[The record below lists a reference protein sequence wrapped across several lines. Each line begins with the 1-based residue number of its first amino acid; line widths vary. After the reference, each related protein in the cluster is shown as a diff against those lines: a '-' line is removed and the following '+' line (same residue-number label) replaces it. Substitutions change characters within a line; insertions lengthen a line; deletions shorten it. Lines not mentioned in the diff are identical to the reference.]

1 MGTSLDLALN
11 LRSAREWHKS
21 FEGADGATHWKNTA
35 GVEEC
40 TRRLERILSAARLD
54 GLKAQTKSR
63 RTNVSHLRED
73 LTLQEAVIARAVQF
87 LQRRQASGA
96 FLEDEWRA
104 LTSNTKI
111 LEQSIEE
118 SRAALRA
125 GEELPVLAGG
135 SSETGE
141 VRGEVRLRI
150 RAVADRYLQ
159 AAGFLFDRAELVTFL
174 AALQEEIELT
184 NAEISALKGFL
195 SLVLLEQ
202 VATHARKL
210 AMPGRTSGIATGDS
224 VPAPKLLAMIAS
236 LRTLGLTDWD
246 EVFIETSLCEQAL
259 TQDPA
264 GAYDKME
271 KAAKSDYRNTVAE
284 LARKSGESEAEV
296 ARRAVKL
303 AKQPHRGTNVRA
315 NERRSHVGYYFVA
328 EGRKQLEQALGIK
341 DSIFTKFG
349 KFLKRWPDGIYVI
362 GIELL
367 MVALLTAVVIGAE
380 VSVPIFLVVAL
391 FILPAADSAV
401 AIANQL
407 AVMLVRP
414 RTLPKMDYSKGIPE
428 TSKTLVVVPTLL
440 TSYEQMERAV
450 RDLEIRFL
458 GNRDTNLHFGLLT
471 DPPDSATQFDKR
483 DELAGEC
490 AGLIEKLNQRYAH
503 ENRGTFFLFHRDRK
517 FNSSEKVW
525 MGWERKRGKLLDLN
539 HLLLGNGNNFST
551 IAGDRSALAGVKYVI
566 TLDADTQLPRDSG
579 RKMVGAIAHPLQRA
593 VVHPV
598 SNVVVEGYGI
608 LQPRVGV
615 SIHSANR
622 SRLAALFSGDSSF
635 DVYTRAV
642 SDVYQDL
649 FAEGSFTGKGIYEVE
664 IFQQVVER
672 RFPSDAILSHDMI
685 EGAYA
690 RAGLVSDVEVI
701 DDYPSRIAA
710 YSKRKHRWVRGDWQ
724 ILFWLFPRVP
734 DYYGNVVRN
743 PINLISRWKILDNL
757 RRSLTEIAMLA
768 ILVSGWIFLPGKP
781 LYWTLATLGLFVL
794 PTYLQ
799 FAVTSLRSGNG
810 KFTGRFW
817 KEWFS
822 DFAAANAHLLMRLVC
837 LPQQSIVTLDAIV
850 RAGVRLAVTRHKLL
864 EWETAA
870 EAESSGKKT
879 SPVDLYLKVTP
890 WLTVFGGIF
899 LAVYRPQSFVV
910 AWPLLLLWCGSE
922 AFSNWLDQPLP
933 EDGLA
938 IRPAD
943 EALLRGSA
951 LRTWRFFREFSSE
964 NENYLI
970 PDILKEEG
978 SLIAHRVSTTNLGL
992 LLNARVA
999 ALDLGHL
1006 TVQEFI
1012 TDTENTLN
1020 TVRRLA
1026 KSHGHL
1032 FNWYDTRTLEPVGDP
1047 FLSTVDNGN
1056 LVCCLWTLKQACI
1069 EECKRPIFRKE
1080 LWTGIRDHARLIH
1093 QLIGSKE
1100 DRKSFRAV
1108 EDAVAEMGNS
1118 ALEWLD
1124 ALPVF
1129 EQLIKALIDSARSAA
1144 EPSED
1149 LQWWISE
1156 LKLRVQELEKLT
1168 VQFAPWASTKF
1179 RSLRV
1184 SPEQQAKW
1192 IADLTLGT
1200 AEQIYSEVAKSLDV
1214 EVETSAGTSAGTS
1227 VETSPH
1233 GATAE
1238 NTSRQLL
1245 RDALN
1250 ASREAAI
1257 QASSALNGI
1266 AAYCD
1271 ELASGMDF
1279 SLVYDEPRQLI
1290 TIGFDAA
1297 KGAASEHHYDLLA
1310 SEARAAV
1317 FAGVAKGEI
1326 PQECW
1331 FHLGRSHVHYKGE
1344 TVLQSWTGTMFEYL
1358 MPSLW
1363 MKSSPGTLLERNM
1376 RSAVRAQQKYAGRFR
1391 IPWGISE
1398 SGCSLLSGDGHYHY
1412 FAFGVPALALHRPD
1426 EDRVVISPY
1435 STFMSLMT
1443 GSYDALKN
1451 LQRLR
1456 KLGGVGTYGFYEA
1469 LDYGPRVTLHR
1480 KRFTL
1485 VRSWMAHHQGM
1496 CLLSAANVLC
1506 DSSIQRR
1513 FHAEPQVAATERILH
1528 ERAIVP
1534 GSQTST
1540 KTKRQLKMEALLA
1553 EGQSV
1558 LSPSYWGGKDRAET
1572 TA

>member
-1 MGTSLDLALN
+1 MATNVDLILN
-11 LRSAREWHKS
+11 LRSTREWNS
-21 FEGADGATHWKNTA
+21 RLEEADGAMDWKSSA
-35 GVEEC
+35 GAEE
-40 TRRLERILSAARLD
+40 RSLRMERILIAARTV
-54 GLKAQTKSR
+54 GINAPASSSR
-63 RTNVSHLRED
+63 TTTSPLRED
-73 LTLQEAVIARAVQF
+73 LTLQEALIARAVQF

-96 FLEDEWRA
+96 VLEHDWRI
-104 LTSNTKI
+104 LTANTKI
-111 LEQSIEE
+111 LEESIAE
-118 SRAALRA
+118 SRAALKLA
-125 GEELPVLAGG
+125 DELPVVASAG
-135 SSETGE
+135 SEG
-141 VRGEVRLRI
+141 RLRV
-150 RAVADRYLQ
+150 RAAADRYLQ
-159 AAGFLFDRAELVTFL
+159 AAGFLFDRAELAAYL
-174 AALQEEIELT
+174 AALQEDVELT
-184 NAEISALKGFL
+184 NAEITALKGFL
-195 SLVLLEQ
+195 SQVLLEQ
-202 VATHARKL
+202 VAGHARKL
-210 AMPGRTSGIATGDS
+210 AMPGRTSIAAKTEC
-224 VPAPKLLAMIAS
+224 VPAPTLPALIAS
-236 LRTLGLTDWD
+236 LRVLGLTDWD
-246 EVFIETSLCEQAL
+246 ELFVEASLCEQAL
-259 TQDPA
+259 TRDPA
-264 GAYDKME
+264 DAFHKME
-271 KAAKSDYRNTVAE
+271 KAAKSDYRVAVAE
-284 LARKSGESEAEV
+284 LAKKSGVSEAEV
-296 ARRAVKL
+296 ARRAVQL
-303 AKQPHRGTNVRA
+303 AKQPQRGNNVRA
-315 NERRSHVGYYFVA
+315 NERRAHVGFYLCA
-328 EGRKQLEQALGIK
+328 EGRQELELALGIK
-341 DSIFTKFG
+341 DSWLVRFA
-349 KFLKRWPDGIYVI
+349 KFLKRWPDGLYVI

-367 MVALLTAVVIGAE
+367 MVALLTAVVVGAE
-380 VSVPIFLVVAL
+380 VSVPIFLVIAL
-391 FILPAADSAV
+391 FLLPAAESAV

-407 AVMLVRP
+407 AVMFVKP
-414 RTLPKMDYSKGIPE
+414 SALPKMDYSEGIPVE
-428 TSKTLVVVPTLL
+428 SKTLVVVPTLL
-440 TSYEQMERAV
+440 TSREQMERAV

-458 GNRDTNLHFGLLT
+458 GNRDNHLHFALLT
-471 DPPDSATQFDKR
+471 DPPDAATQFDKR
-483 DELAGEC
+483 DELAAEC
-490 AGLIEKLNQRYAH
+490 ARWIEELNSRYAS
-503 ENRGTFFLFHRDRK
+503 EGKGAFFLFHRDRS

-539 HLLLGNGNNFST
+539 NLLLGRNNRFST
-551 IAGDRSALAGVKYVI
+551 VVGDQSQLHGIKYVI
-566 TLDADTQLPRDSG
+566 TLDADTQLPRDCG
-579 RKMVGAIAHPLQRA
+579 RKLVGAIAHPLQRA

-649 FAEGSFTGKGIYEVE
+649 FQEGSFTGKGIYEVE

-672 RFPSDAILSHDMI
+672 RFPSNAILSHDMI

-690 RAGLVSDVEVI
+690 RAGLLSDVEVI

-734 DYYGNVVRN
+734 DYFGNVVRN

-757 RRSLTEIAMLA
+757 RRSLTEISMLS
-768 ILVSGWIFLPGKP
+768 ILVSGWLFLPGKA

-799 FAVTSLRSGNG
+799 FTLSILRSGNA
-810 KFTGRFW
+810 KFTTRFW

-822 DFAAANAHLLMRLVC
+822 DLAAANAHLLMRLVC
-837 LPQQSIVTLDAIV
+837 LPQQSMVTLDAIV
-850 RAGVRLAVTRHKLL
+850 RVGVRMAVTRHKLL

-870 EAESSGKKT
+870 EAENSSGKRN
-879 SPVDLYLKVTP
+879 SPVDLYLKATP
-890 WLTVFGGIF
+890 WLTIVFGVF
-899 LAVYRPQSFVV
+899 LAVDRWESFAV
-910 AWPLLLLWCGSE
+910 AAPLLLLWVGSD
-922 AFSNWLDQPLP
+922 AFFKWRHQPLP
-933 EDGLA
+933 EDGLR
-938 IRPAD
+938 IGPRD
-943 EALLRGSA
+943 EALLRTSA
-951 LRTWRFFREFSSE
+951 LRTWRFFREFSNE

-992 LLNARVA
+992 LLNARIA

-1012 TDTENTLN
+1012 AETEKTFA
-1020 TVRRLA
+1020 TVRRLP

-1032 FNWYDTRTLEPVGDP
+1032 YNWYDTRTLEPVGDP

-1056 LVCCLWTLKQACI
+1056 LVCCLWTLKQASL
-1069 EECKRPIFRKE
+1069 EEWKRPIFRKE
-1080 LWTGIRDHARLIH
+1080 LWSGIRDHARLIQ
-1093 QLIGSKE
+1093 QLVNTKE
-1100 DRKSFRAV
+1100 ARKAFRSI
-1108 EDAVAEMGNS
+1108 DDCVAKMGKS
-1118 ALEWLD
+1118 PLEWLS
-1124 ALPVF
+1124 ALPTL
-1129 EQLIKALIDSARSAA
+1129 EQSVATMTESARTIAQTSD
-1144 EPSED
+1144 D
-1149 LQWWISE
+1149 LKWWLSE
-1156 LKLRVQELEKLT
+1156 LNTRLSELEKLT

-1179 RSLRV
+1179 RSLRATE
-1184 SPEQQAKW
+1184 EQQAEW
-1192 IADLTLGT
+1192 IAELSLATGDR
-1200 AEQIYSEVAKSLDV
+1200 IYSEVLESLNS
-1214 EVETSAGTSAGTS
+1214 ESENSIHEG
-1227 VETSPH
+1227 
-1233 GATAE
+1233 TAE
-1238 NTSRQLL
+1238 NGSRELL
-1245 RDALN
+1245 REALA
-1250 ASREAAI
+1250 ASREIATQAA
-1257 QASSALNGI
+1257 AALKGI
-1266 AAYCD
+1266 ASYSD
-1271 ELASGMDF
+1271 ELAAAMDF
-1279 SLVYDEPRQLI
+1279 SLVYDEPRKLI

-1331 FHLGRSHVHYKGE
+1331 FHLDHSHVQYKGE
-1344 TVLQSWTGTMFEYL
+1344 AVLQSWTGTMFEYL

-1376 RSAVRAQQKYAGRFR
+1376 RSAVSAQQKYARRFS

-1398 SGCSLLSGDGHYHY
+1398 SACSLLSGDGHYHY

-1426 EDRVVISPY
+1426 EDRMVISPY

-1451 LQRLR
+1451 LQRLK
-1456 KLGGVGTYGFYEA
+1456 KLGGIGAYGFYEA
-1469 LDYGPRVTLHR
+1469 LDYGPKMTLNR

-1496 CLLSAANVLC
+1496 CLLSVANVLC

-1534 GSQTST
+1534 ESQDTS
-1540 KTKRQLKMEALLA
+1540 KAKRHKRMEALLT

-1558 LSPSYWGGKDRAET
+1558 LSPSYWGAKDRAET

>member
-1 MGTSLDLALN
+1 MATSIELVLN
-11 LRSAREWHKS
+11 LRSAREWNS
-21 FEGADGATHWKNTA
+21 AFEDAEGTAHWKNSA
-35 GVEEC
+35 GAEEC
-40 TRRLERILSAARLD
+40 SRRLERILTAARLG
-54 GLKAQTKSR
+54 GLTPQTKSR
-63 RTNVSHLRED
+63 RAISSPLRED
-73 LTLQEAVIARAVQF
+73 LALQEAVIARAVQF

-96 FLEDEWRA
+96 FLELEWRS

-111 LEQSIEE
+111 VEESMQE
-118 SRAALRA
+118 SRAALKMVDELA
-125 GEELPVLAGG
+125 VVASGKGGGELR
-135 SSETGE
+135 
-141 VRGEVRLRI
+141 VRT
-150 RAVADRYLQ
+150 VAERYLQ
-159 AAGFLFDRAELVTFL
+159 AAGFLFDRSELVAFL
-174 AALQEEIELT
+174 AALQEDFELT

-195 SLVLLEQ
+195 SQILLEQ
-202 VATHARKL
+202 VAMHARKL
-210 AMPGRTSGIATGDS
+210 AMPGRTSTSAQTDAA
-224 VPAPKLLAMIAS
+224 PAPRLSAMIAS

-246 EVFIETSLCEQAL
+246 KLFVEVSLCEQAL
-259 TQDPA
+259 SQDPA
-264 GAYDKME
+264 GAFDKME
-271 KAAKSDYRNTVAE
+271 KAAKSDYRAAVAE

-303 AKQPHRGTNVRA
+303 ANLPHRGTNVRA
-315 NERRSHVGYYFVA
+315 NERRSHVGFYFIG
-328 EGRKQLEQALGIK
+328 EGRQALEQAIGIK
-341 DSIFTKFG
+341 DSWLVSFAKL
-349 KFLKRWPDGIYVI
+349 LKRWPDGLYVV

-380 VSVPIFLVVAL
+380 VNVPIFLVVAL
-391 FILPAADSAV
+391 FLLPAAESAV

-407 AVMLVRP
+407 VVMFVKP
-414 RTLPKMDYSKGIPE
+414 RTLPKMDYSAGIPAE
-428 TSKTLVVVPTLL
+428 SKTLVVVPTLL
-440 TSYEQMERAV
+440 VSREQMERSV

-458 GNRDTNLHFGLLT
+458 GNRDANLHFGLLT
-471 DPPDSATQFDKR
+471 DPPDAATQFDKR
-483 DELAGEC
+483 DELAPEC
-490 AGLIEKLNQRYAH
+490 ARLIEQLNQRYAR
-503 ENRGTFFLFHRDRK
+503 EGKGTFFLFHRDRT
-517 FNSSEKVW
+517 FNSIEKVW

-539 HLLLGNGNNFST
+539 NLLLGKTNNFST
-551 IAGDRSALAGVKYVI
+551 VAGEKSLLSGIKYVI
-566 TLDADTQLPRDSG
+566 TLDADTQLPRDAG
-579 RKMVGAIAHPLQRA
+579 RKLVGAIAHPLQRA
-593 VVHPV
+593 VVHPI

-649 FAEGSFTGKGIYEVE
+649 FQEGSFTGKGIYEVE

-672 RFPSDAILSHDMI
+672 RFPSNAILSHDMI

-690 RAGLVSDVEVI
+690 RAGLLSDVEVI

-734 DYYGNVVRN
+734 DYFGNVVRN

-757 RRSLTEIAMLA
+757 RRSLTEIAMLS
-768 ILVSGWIFLPGKP
+768 ILVSGWLFLPGKA

-799 FAVTSLRSGNG
+799 FTLSILRSGNA
-810 KFTGRFW
+810 KFTTRFW

-837 LPQQSIVTLDAIV
+837 LPQQSMVTLDAIV
-850 RAGVRLAVTRHKLL
+850 RAGVRMAVTRHKLL

-870 EAESSGKKT
+870 EAENSSGKRT
-879 SPVDLYLKVTP
+879 SPVDLYLKATP
-890 WLTVFGGIF
+890 WLTIVFGVF
-899 LAVYRPQSFVV
+899 LAVDRWESFSV
-910 AWPLLLLWCGSE
+910 AALLLLLWVGSD

-933 EDGLA
+933 EDGLR
-938 IRPAD
+938 IGPRD
-943 EALLRGSA
+943 EALLRTSA
-951 LRTWRFFREFSSE
+951 LRTWRFFREFSNE

-992 LLNARVA
+992 LLNARIA

-1012 TDTENTLN
+1012 AETEKTFA
-1020 TVRRLA
+1020 TVRRLP

-1032 FNWYDTRTLEPVGDP
+1032 YNWYDTRTLEPVGDP

-1056 LVCCLWTLKQACI
+1056 LVCCLWTLKQASL
-1069 EECKRPIFRKE
+1069 EEWKRPIFRKE
-1080 LWTGIRDHARLIH
+1080 LWSGIRDHARLIQ
-1093 QLIGSKE
+1093 QLVNTRE
-1100 DRKSFRAV
+1100 VRKAFRSIDDCIAKMGKSPLAWLSV
-1108 EDAVAEMGNS
+1108 LPTLEQSVATMTE
-1118 ALEWLD
+1118 
-1124 ALPVF
+1124 
-1129 EQLIKALIDSARSAA
+1129 SARTIAQTSD
-1144 EPSED
+1144 D
-1149 LQWWISE
+1149 LKWWLSE
-1156 LKLRVQELEKLT
+1156 LNTRLSELEKLT

-1179 RSLRV
+1179 RSLRATE
-1184 SPEQQAKW
+1184 EQQAKW
-1192 IADLTLGT
+1192 IAELSLATGDR
-1200 AEQIYSEVAKSLDV
+1200 IYSEVFESLNS
-1214 EVETSAGTSAGTS
+1214 ESENSINEG
-1227 VETSPH
+1227 
-1233 GATAE
+1233 TAE
-1238 NTSRQLL
+1238 NGSRELL
-1245 RDALN
+1245 REALA
-1250 ASREAAI
+1250 ASREIATQAA
-1257 QASSALNGI
+1257 AALKGI
-1266 AAYCD
+1266 ASYSD
-1271 ELASGMDF
+1271 ELAAGMDF
-1279 SLVYDEPRQLI
+1279 SLVYDEPRKLI

-1331 FHLGRSHVHYKGE
+1331 FHLDRSHVQYKGE
-1344 TVLQSWTGTMFEYL
+1344 AVLQSWTGTMFEYL

-1376 RSAVRAQQKYAGRFR
+1376 RSAVSAQQKYARRFS

-1398 SGCSLLSGDGHYHY
+1398 SACSLLSGDGHYHY

-1451 LQRLR
+1451 LQWLK
-1456 KLGGVGTYGFYEA
+1456 KLGGIGAYGFYEA
-1469 LDYGPRVTLHR
+1469 LDYGPKMTLSR

-1496 CLLSAANVLC
+1496 CLLSVANVLC

-1534 GSQTST
+1534 ESQDTS
-1540 KTKRQLKMEALLA
+1540 KAKRHKKMEALLT

-1558 LSPSYWGGKDRAET
+1558 LSPSYWGAKDRAET

>member
-1 MGTSLDLALN
+1 MATNVDLILN
-11 LRSAREWHKS
+11 LRSAREWNS
-21 FEGADGATHWKNTA
+21 RLEEADEMAQWKNSA
-35 GVEEC
+35 GAEEPC
-40 TRRLERILSAARLD
+40 LRKERILAAAHAD
-54 GLKAQTKSR
+54 GLRAQENSR
-63 RTNVSHLRED
+63 RTIISPLRED
-73 LTLQEAVIARAVQF
+73 LALQEALIARAVQF

-96 FLEDEWRA
+96 FLEHDWRA

-111 LEQSIEE
+111 LEESIAE
-118 SRAALRA
+118 SRAALKLT
-125 GEELPVLAGG
+125 GELPVVANG
-135 SSETGE
+135 SSE
-141 VRGEVRLRI
+141 VRVRV

-159 AAGFLFDRAELVTFL
+159 AARFLFDRGEFSAYL
-174 AALQEEIELT
+174 AALQEDIELT
-184 NAEISALKGFL
+184 NAEITALKGFL
-195 SLVLLEQ
+195 NQVLLEQ
-202 VATHARKL
+202 VAAHARKL
-210 AMPGRTSGIATGDS
+210 AMPGRTSTS
-224 VPAPKLLAMIAS
+224 VQNESIPAPTLPALIAS
-236 LRTLGLTDWD
+236 LRRLGLTDWD
-246 EVFIETSLCEQAL
+246 ELFVEASLCEQAL
-259 TQDPA
+259 AQDPA

-271 KAAKSDYRNTVAE
+271 KAAKSDYRAAVAE
-284 LARKSGESEAEV
+284 LAKKSGESEAEV

-303 AKQPHRGTNVRA
+303 ASQPNRGSNARA
-315 NERRSHVGYYFVA
+315 NERRAHVGFYLYA
-328 EGRKQLEQALGIK
+328 EGLQGLEHTLGIK
-341 DSIFTKFG
+341 DSWLTRFA
-349 KFLKRWPDGIYVI
+349 KFLKGWPDGLYVI

-367 MVALLTAVVIGAE
+367 MVALLTAVVVGAE

-391 FILPAADSAV
+391 FLLPAAESAV

-407 AVMLVRP
+407 AVMFVKP
-414 RTLPKMDYSKGIPE
+414 RALPKMDYSEGIPAE
-428 TSKTLVVVPTLL
+428 SKTLVVVPTLL
-440 TSYEQMERAV
+440 TTREQMERAV

-458 GNRDTNLHFGLLT
+458 GNRDGNLHFALLT
-471 DPPDSATQFDKR
+471 DPPDAATQFDKR
-483 DELAGEC
+483 DELAPEC
-490 AGLIEKLNQRYAH
+490 ARLIQELNSRYAI
-503 ENRGTFFLFHRDRK
+503 EGKGTFFLFHRDRS

-539 HLLLGNGNNFST
+539 NLLLGRNNRFST
-551 IAGDRSALAGVKYVI
+551 VAGDQSQLRGIKYVI
-566 TLDADTQLPRDSG
+566 TLDADTQLPRDCG
-579 RKMVGAIAHPLQRA
+579 RKLVGAIAHPLQRA

-649 FAEGSFTGKGIYEVE
+649 FGEGSFTGKGIYEVE

-672 RFPSDAILSHDMI
+672 RFPSNAILSHDMI

-690 RAGLVSDVEVI
+690 RAGLLSDVEVI

-710 YSKRKHRWVRGDWQ
+710 YSRRKHRWVRGDWQ

-734 DYYGNVVRN
+734 DYSGNVVRN
-743 PINLISRWKILDNL
+743 PINLISRWKIMDNL
-757 RRSLTEIAMLA
+757 RRSLTEISMLA
-768 ILVSGWIFLPGKP
+768 ILISGWLFLPGKA
-781 LYWTLATLGLFVL
+781 LYWTLATLGMFVL
-794 PTYLQ
+794 PSYLQ
-799 FAVTSLRSGNG
+799 SLMAFLRSGSG
-810 KFTGRFW
+810 KFTARFW

-837 LPQQSIVTLDAIV
+837 LPQQSMVTLDAII
-850 RAGVRLAVTRHKLL
+850 RAGVRMAVTRHKLL

-879 SPVDLYLKVTP
+879 SPVDLYLKLTP
-890 WLTVFGGIF
+890 WLAIVGGVL
-899 LAVYRPQSFVV
+899 LAWKRPESFVV
-910 AWPLLLLWCGSE
+910 AWPLLFLWGASE

-933 EDGLA
+933 EDGLR
-938 IRPAD
+938 IGPRD
-943 EALLRGSA
+943 EVLLRNSA
-951 LRTWRFFREFSSE
+951 LRTWRFFREFSNE

-978 SLIAHRVSTTNLGL
+978 GLIAHRVSTTNLGL
-992 LLNARVA
+992 LLNARIA

-1006 TVQEFI
+1006 TVEEFI
-1012 TDTENTLN
+1012 ASTENTFA

-1032 FNWYDTRTLEPVGDP
+1032 YNWYDTRTLEPVGDP

-1056 LVCCLWTLKQACI
+1056 LVCCLWTLKQASL
-1069 EECKRPIFRKE
+1069 EEWKRPIFRKE
-1080 LWTGIRDHARLIH
+1080 LWTGIRDHARLLH
-1093 QLIGSKE
+1093 QLVRNREARKAFRSIE
-1100 DRKSFRAV
+1100 DSIAN
-1108 EDAVAEMGNS
+1108 MGNS
-1118 ALEWLD
+1118 PLEWLG
-1124 ALPVF
+1124 ALPAL
-1129 EQLIKALIDSARSAA
+1129 EQFVVSLIEAARASSESSDDLRWWMA
-1144 EPSED
+1144 E
-1149 LQWWISE
+1149 LN
-1156 LKLRVQELEKLT
+1156 LRFSELEKLT
-1168 VQFAPWASTKF
+1168 VRFAPWASTKF
-1179 RSLRV
+1179 RTLRATK
-1184 SPEQQAKW
+1184 EQQAKW
-1192 IADLTLGT
+1192 IADLSL
-1200 AEQIYSEVAKSLDV
+1200 ASADRIYSEIADSLND
-1214 EVETSAGTSAGTS
+1214 ESESSS
-1227 VETSPH
+1227 HE
-1233 GATAE
+1233 GAAE
-1238 NTSRQLL
+1238 NTSRELL
-1245 RDALN
+1245 REALA
-1250 ASREAAI
+1250 ASRENAAK
-1257 QASSALNGI
+1257 ATAALNGI
-1266 AAYCD
+1266 AAYSN

-1279 SLVYDEPRQLI
+1279 SLVYDEPRKLI

-1331 FHLGRSHVHYKGE
+1331 FHLDRSHVQYKG
-1344 TVLQSWTGTMFEYL
+1344 TRVLQSWTGTMFEYL

-1376 RSAVRAQQKYAGRFR
+1376 RSAVAAQQKYARRFS
-1391 IPWGISE
+1391 IPWGVSE
-1398 SGCSLLSGDGHYHY
+1398 SGCSLISGDGHYHY

-1451 LQRLR
+1451 LQRLK
-1456 KLGGVGTYGFYEA
+1456 KLGGVGPYGFYEA
-1469 LDYGPRVTLHR
+1469 LDYGPKMTLNR
-1480 KRFTL
+1480 KKFTL

-1496 CLLSAANVLC
+1496 CLLSVANVLC

-1513 FHAEPQVAATERILH
+1513 FHAEPLVAATERILH

-1534 GSQTST
+1534 ESADSS
-1540 KTKRQLKMEALLA
+1540 KAKRQLKIEALLT

-1572 TA
+1572 AA

>member
-1 MGTSLDLALN
+1 MATNVDLILN
-11 LRSAREWHKS
+11 LRSAREWNS
-21 FEGADGATHWKNTA
+21 RLEEADGTAHWKNSA
-35 GVEEC
+35 GAEEC
-40 TRRLERILSAARLD
+40 SLRMERILAAARAG
-54 GLKAQTKSR
+54 GLNTQSSVR
-63 RTNVSHLRED
+63 RTITSPLRED
-73 LTLQEAVIARAVQF
+73 LALQEALIARAVQF

-96 FLEDEWRA
+96 VLQDDWRV
-104 LTSNTKI
+104 LTANTKI
-111 LEQSIEE
+111 LEESIEE
-118 SRAALRA
+118 SRSALKLA
-125 GEELPVLAGG
+125 DELPVVASA
-135 SSETGE
+135 SSEG
-141 VRGEVRLRI
+141 RLRA

-159 AAGFLFDRAELVTFL
+159 AAGFLFDRAELTAFL
-174 AALQEEIELT
+174 AALQKDVELT

-195 SLVLLEQ
+195 SQVLLEQ
-202 VATHARKL
+202 VAVHARKL
-210 AMPGRTSGIATGDS
+210 AMPGRTSTSGKTES
-224 VPAPKLLAMIAS
+224 EPAPTLPAMVAS
-236 LRTLGLTDWD
+236 LRMLGLTDWD
-246 EVFIETSLCEQAL
+246 ELFVEASLCEQAL
-259 TQDPA
+259 GQDPA
-264 GAYDKME
+264 GAFDKME
-271 KAAKSDYRNTVAE
+271 KAAKSDYRAAVTE
-284 LARKSGESEAEV
+284 LAKKSGESEALV
-296 ARRAVKL
+296 ARRAVEL
-303 AKQPHRGTNVRA
+303 ANQPHRGSNVRA
-315 NERRSHVGYYFVA
+315 NERRRHVGFYFHA
-328 EGRKQLEQALGIK
+328 EGRAELERALGIR
-341 DSIFTKFG
+341 DSWPVRFA
-349 KFLKRWPDGIYVI
+349 KFLKRWPDGLYVI

-367 MVALLTAVVIGAE
+367 MVALLTAVVVGAE

-391 FILPAADSAV
+391 FLLPAAESAV

-407 AVMLVRP
+407 AVMFVKP
-414 RTLPKMDYSKGIPE
+414 RALPKMDYSEGIPAE
-428 TSKTLVVVPTLL
+428 SKTLVVVPTLL
-440 TSYEQMERAV
+440 SNREQMERAV

-458 GNRDTNLHFGLLT
+458 ANRDGNLHFALLT
-471 DPPDSATQFDKR
+471 DPPDAATQFDKR
-483 DELAGEC
+483 DELARQC
-490 AGLIEKLNQRYAH
+490 ARLIEELNSRYAI
-503 ENRGTFFLFHRDRK
+503 EGKGTFFLFHRNRT

-539 HLLLGNGNNFST
+539 NLLLGRGNKFST
-551 IAGDRSALAGVKYVI
+551 VSGDQSLLDGIKYVI

-579 RKMVGAIAHPLQRA
+579 RKLVGAIAHPLQRA

-598 SNVVVEGYGI
+598 SNIVVEGYGI

-649 FAEGSFTGKGIYEVE
+649 FAEGSFTGKGIYEIE

-672 RFPSDAILSHDMI
+672 RFPSNAILSHDMI

-690 RAGLVSDVEVI
+690 RAGLLSDVEVI

-734 DYYGNVVRN
+734 DYAGNVVRN
-743 PINLISRWKILDNL
+743 PINLISRWKIMDNL
-757 RRSLTEIAMLA
+757 RRSLTEISMLT
-768 ILVSGWIFLPGKP
+768 ILISGWLFLPGKA
-781 LYWTLATLGLFVL
+781 LYWTLATLAMFVL
-794 PTYLQ
+794 PSYLQ
-799 FAVTSLRSGNG
+799 FAMAILRSGSG
-810 KFTGRFW
+810 KFSARFW

-822 DFAAANAHLLMRLVC
+822 DFAGANANLLMRLVC
-837 LPQQSIVTLDAIV
+837 LPQQSIVTLDAII
-850 RAGVRLAVTRHKLL
+850 RAAARMAVTRHKLL

-879 SPVDLYLKVTP
+879 SPVDLYLQVTP
-890 WLTVFGGIF
+890 WLTLIGGVI
-899 LAVYRPQSFVV
+899 LAVKQPESFVV
-910 AWPLLLLWCGSE
+910 AWPILLLWGASE
-922 AFSNWLDQPLP
+922 AFCNWLDQPLP
-933 EDGLA
+933 EDGLR
-938 IRPAD
+938 IGPRD
-943 EALLRGSA
+943 EALLRNSA
-951 LRTWRFFREFSSE
+951 LRTWRFFREFSNE

-978 SLIAHRVSTTNLGL
+978 GLIAHRVSTTNLGL
-992 LLNARVA
+992 LLNARIA

-1012 TDTENTLN
+1012 AGTENTLS

-1032 FNWYDTRTLEPVGDP
+1032 YNWYDTRTLEPVGDP

-1056 LVCCLWTLKQACI
+1056 LVCCLWTLKQACL
-1069 EECKRPIFRKE
+1069 EEWKRPIFRQD
-1080 LWTGIRDHARLIH
+1080 LWTGIRDHARLI
-1093 QLIGSKE
+1093 QQIVRTRDARKAFRSIE
-1100 DRKSFRAV
+1100 DSIAK
-1108 EDAVAEMGNS
+1108 MGKTPLES
-1118 ALEWLD
+1118 LAALPALEQSI
-1124 ALPVF
+1124 V
-1129 EQLIKALIDSARSAA
+1129 ALIESARAA
-1144 EPSED
+1144 NESSDD
-1149 LQWWISE
+1149 LKWWIAE
-1156 LKLRVQELEKLT
+1156 LNLRLCELEKLT
-1168 VQFAPWASTKF
+1168 VCFAPWASRKF
-1179 RSLRV
+1179 RTLRA
-1184 SPEQQAKW
+1184 SKEQQAKW
-1192 IADLTLGT
+1192 ISDLSLATADR
-1200 AEQIYSEVAKSLDV
+1200 IYSEIAESLTG
-1214 EVETSAGTSAGTS
+1214 ESETSSHEG
-1227 VETSPH
+1227 
-1233 GATAE
+1233 TAE
-1238 NTSRQLL
+1238 NTSRELL
-1245 RDALN
+1245 REALA
-1250 ASREAAI
+1250 ASRENAA
-1257 QASSALNGI
+1257 QATAALHGI
-1266 AAYCD
+1266 AAYSD
-1271 ELASGMDF
+1271 GLASGMDF
-1279 SLVYDEPRQLI
+1279 ALVYDQPRKLM

-1297 KGAASEHHYDLLA
+1297 KGAPSEHHYDLLA

-1331 FHLGRSHVHYKGE
+1331 FHLDRSHVQYKGT

-1363 MKSSPGTLLERNM
+1363 MESSPGTLLERNM
-1376 RSAVRAQQKYAGRFR
+1376 RSAVSAQQKYVRRFG

-1451 LQRLR
+1451 LRRLK
-1456 KLGGVGTYGFYEA
+1456 KLGAVGLYGFYEA
-1469 LDYGPRVTLHR
+1469 LDYGPKMTLNR
-1480 KRFTL
+1480 KKFTL

-1513 FHAEPQVAATERILH
+1513 FHREPQVAATERILH

-1534 GSQTST
+1534 ESVGGS
-1540 KTKRQLKMEALLA
+1540 KAKRQLRSEALLS

>member
-1 MGTSLDLALN
+1 MATNVDLILN
-11 LRSAREWHKS
+11 LRSAREWNS
-21 FEGADGATHWKNTA
+21 RLEDAGEMAHWKNSA
-35 GVEEC
+35 GAEESC
-40 TRRLERILSAARLD
+40 LRMERILAAAHTD
-54 GLKAQTKSR
+54 GLRAQANSR
-63 RTNVSHLRED
+63 RKIVSPLRED
-73 LTLQEAVIARAVQF
+73 LALQEALIARAVQF

-96 FLEDEWRA
+96 FLEHDWRA

-111 LEQSIEE
+111 LEESIDE
-118 SRAALRA
+118 SRAALKLVS
-125 GEELPVLAGG
+125 ELPVVANGN
-135 SSETGE
+135 SEG
-141 VRGEVRLRI
+141 RLRV

-159 AAGFLFDRAELVTFL
+159 AAGFLFDRAEFTAFL
-174 AALQEEIELT
+174 AALQEDLELT
-184 NAEISALKGFL
+184 NAEITALKGFL
-195 SLVLLEQ
+195 NQVLLEQ

-210 AMPGRTSGIATGDS
+210 AMPGRTSTSIQNESAPTPTL
-224 VPAPKLLAMIAS
+224 PALIAS

-246 EVFIETSLCEQAL
+246 ELFVEASLCEQAL
-259 TQDPA
+259 AQDPA

-271 KAAKSDYRNTVAE
+271 KAAKSDYRMEVAE
-284 LARKSGESEAEV
+284 LAKKSGESEAAV

-303 AKQPHRGTNVRA
+303 ANQPHRGNNARA
-315 NERRSHVGYYFVA
+315 NERRAHVGFYLQA
-328 EGRKQLEQALGIK
+328 EGRQELEQALGIK
-341 DSIFTKFG
+341 DSWLVKFA
-349 KFLKRWPDGIYVI
+349 KFLKRWPDGLYVI

-367 MVALLTAVVIGAE
+367 MVALLTAVVVGAE

-391 FILPAADSAV
+391 FLLPAAESAV

-407 AVMLVRP
+407 AVMFVKP
-414 RTLPKMDYSKGIPE
+414 RALPKMDYSEGIPAE
-428 TSKTLVVVPTLL
+428 SKGLVVVPTLL
-440 TSYEQMERAV
+440 TNREQMERAV

-458 GNRDTNLHFGLLT
+458 GNRDANLHFALLT
-471 DPPDSATQFDKR
+471 DPPDAATQSDKR
-483 DELAGEC
+483 DELAPEC
-490 AGLIEKLNQRYAH
+490 ARLIEELNNRYAT
-503 ENRGTFFLFHRDRK
+503 EGKGTFFLFHRDRS

-539 HLLLGNGNNFST
+539 NLLLGRNNRFST
-551 IAGDRSALAGVKYVI
+551 VAGDQTQLCGIKYVI
-566 TLDADTQLPRDSG
+566 TLDADTQLPRDCG
-579 RKMVGAIAHPLQRA
+579 RKLVGAIAHPLQRA

-649 FAEGSFTGKGIYEVE
+649 FGEGSFTGKGIYEVE

-672 RFPSDAILSHDMI
+672 RFPSNAILSHDMI

-690 RAGLVSDVEVI
+690 RAGLLSDVEVI

-734 DYYGNVVRN
+734 DYSGNVVRN

-757 RRSLTEIAMLA
+757 RRSLTEISMLA
-768 ILVSGWIFLPGKP
+768 ILISGWLFLPGKA
-781 LYWTLATLGLFVL
+781 LYWTLATLAMFVL
-794 PTYLQ
+794 PSYLQ
-799 FAVTSLRSGNG
+799 SAMAFLRSGSG
-810 KFTGRFW
+810 KFTARFW

-822 DFAAANAHLLMRLVC
+822 DFAAANAHLLMRVVC
-837 LPQQSIVTLDAIV
+837 LPQQSMVTLDAIIRAAV
-850 RAGVRLAVTRHKLL
+850 RMAVTRHKLL

-879 SPVDLYLKVTP
+879 SPVDLYLKLTP
-890 WLTVFGGIF
+890 WLAIAGGVL
-899 LAVYRPQSFVV
+899 LALKRPESFVV
-910 AWPLLLLWCGSE
+910 AWPLLFLWSASE
-922 AFSNWLDQPLP
+922 AFCNWLDQPLP
-933 EDGLA
+933 EDGLR
-938 IRPAD
+938 IGPRD
-943 EALLRGSA
+943 EALLRSSA
-951 LRTWRFFREFSSE
+951 LRTWRFFREFSNE

-978 SLIAHRVSTTNLGL
+978 GLIAHRVSTTNLGL
-992 LLNARVA
+992 LLNARIA

-1012 TDTENTLN
+1012 AGTENTLA

-1032 FNWYDTRTLEPVGDP
+1032 YNWYDTRTLEPVGDP

-1056 LVCCLWTLKQACI
+1056 LVCCLWTLKQACL
-1069 EECKRPIFRKE
+1069 EEWKRPLFRKE
-1080 LWTGIRDHARLIH
+1080 LWTGIRDHARLLLQIV
-1093 QLIGSKE
+1093 GSKE
-1100 DRKSFRAV
+1100 ARKAFRSI
-1108 EDAVAEMGNS
+1108 EDSIANMGKS
-1118 ALEWLD
+1118 SLEWLG
-1124 ALPVF
+1124 ALPAL
-1129 EQLIKALIDSARSAA
+1129 EQSVASLIEAARASSESSDDLRWWMA
-1144 EPSED
+1144 E
-1149 LQWWISE
+1149 LNVR
-1156 LKLRVQELEKLT
+1156 LAELEKLT
-1168 VQFAPWASTKF
+1168 VHFAPWASTKF
-1179 RSLRV
+1179 RMLRATK
-1184 SPEQQAKW
+1184 EQQTKW
-1192 IADLTLGT
+1192 MAELSLANADR
-1200 AEQIYSEVAKSLDV
+1200 IYSEIADSLNI
-1214 EVETSAGTSAGTS
+1214 ESASS
-1227 VETSPH
+1227 SHES
-1233 GATAE
+1233 TAE

-1245 RDALN
+1245 REALA
-1250 ASREAAI
+1250 ASRENVAKAT
-1257 QASSALNGI
+1257 AALNGI
-1266 AAYCD
+1266 AAYAN

-1279 SLVYDEPRQLI
+1279 SLVYDEPRKLI

-1331 FHLGRSHVHYKGE
+1331 FHLDRSHVQYKGIR
-1344 TVLQSWTGTMFEYL
+1344 VLQSWTGTMFEYL

-1363 MKSSPGTLLERNM
+1363 MNSSPGTLLERNM
-1376 RSAVRAQQKYAGRFR
+1376 RSAVLAQQKYARRFS

-1398 SGCSLLSGDGHYHY
+1398 SGCSLISGDGHYHY

-1443 GSYDALKN
+1443 GSFDALKN
-1451 LQRLR
+1451 LQRLK
-1456 KLGGVGTYGFYEA
+1456 KLGGVGPYGFYEA
-1469 LDYGPRVTLHR
+1469 LDYGPKMTLNR
-1480 KRFTL
+1480 KKFTL

-1496 CLLSAANVLC
+1496 CLLSVANVLC

-1513 FHAEPQVAATERILH
+1513 FHAEPLVAATERILH

-1534 GSQTST
+1534 ESADSS
-1540 KTKRQLKMEALLA
+1540 KAKRQLKVEALLT
-1553 EGQSV
+1553 EGQNV
-1558 LSPSYWGGKDRAET
+1558 LSPSYWGGKGRAET

>member
-1 MGTSLDLALN
+1 
-11 LRSAREWHKS
+11 
-21 FEGADGATHWKNTA
+21 
-35 GVEEC
+35 
-40 TRRLERILSAARLD
+40 
-54 GLKAQTKSR
+54 
-63 RTNVSHLRED
+63 
-73 LTLQEAVIARAVQF
+73 
-87 LQRRQASGA
+87 
-96 FLEDEWRA
+96 
-104 LTSNTKI
+104 
-111 LEQSIEE
+111 
-118 SRAALRA
+118 
-125 GEELPVLAGG
+125 
-135 SSETGE
+135 
-141 VRGEVRLRI
+141 
-150 RAVADRYLQ
+150 
-159 AAGFLFDRAELVTFL
+159 
-174 AALQEEIELT
+174 
-184 NAEISALKGFL
+184 
-195 SLVLLEQ
+195 
-202 VATHARKL
+202 
-210 AMPGRTSGIATGDS
+210 
-224 VPAPKLLAMIAS
+224 MIAS
-236 LRTLGLTDWD
+236 LRTLRLTDWD
-246 EVFIETSLCEQAL
+246 KVFVEVSLSEQTL
-259 TQDPA
+259 SQDPA
-264 GAYDKME
+264 GAFKKME
-271 KAAKSDYRNTVAE
+271 KAAKSDYRAAVGE
-284 LARKSGESEAEV
+284 LARKSGESEADV
-296 ARRAVKL
+296 ARRAIKL

-315 NERRSHVGYYFVA
+315 NERRSHVGFYLLG
-328 EGRKQLEQALGIK
+328 EGRARLEQALGIK
-341 DSIFTKFG
+341 DSWPVTLA
-349 KFLKRWPDGIYVI
+349 KFLKRWPDGLYVI

-391 FILPAADSAV
+391 FLLPAAESAV

-407 AVMLVRP
+407 AMMFVKP
-414 RTLPKMDYSKGIPE
+414 RTLPKMDYSDGIPAE
-428 TSKTLVVVPTLL
+428 SRTLVVVPALL
-440 TSYEQMERAV
+440 MSREQMERAV

-458 GNRDTNLHFGLLT
+458 GNRDANLHFGLLT
-471 DPPDSATQFDKR
+471 DPPDAATQFDKR
-483 DELAGEC
+483 DELAPEC
-490 AGLIEKLNQRYAH
+490 ARLIEDLNKRYAH
-503 ENRGTFFLFHRDRK
+503 ERKGTFFLFHRDRT
-517 FNSSEKVW
+517 FNTSEKVW

-539 HLLLGNGNNFST
+539 NLLLGKGDNFST
-551 IAGDRSALAGVKYVI
+551 VAGDRAQVAGVKYVI

-579 RKMVGAIAHPLQRA
+579 RTLVGAIAHPLQRA

-615 SIHSANR
+615 SVHSANR

-672 RFPSDAILSHDMI
+672 RFPSNAILSHDMI

-690 RAGLVSDVEVI
+690 RAGLLSDVEVI

-734 DYYGNVVRN
+734 DFNGNVVRN
-743 PINLISRWKILDNL
+743 PINLISRWKIMDNL

-768 ILVSGWIFLPGKP
+768 ILISGWLFLPGKA
-781 LYWTLATLGLFVL
+781 LYWTLATLAIFAL

-799 FAVTSLRSGNG
+799 FAISILRSGNA
-810 KFTGRFW
+810 KFTARFW

-822 DFAAANAHLLMRLVC
+822 DFAAANANLLMRLVC
-837 LPQQSIVTLDAIV
+837 LPQQSMVTLDAIV
-850 RAGVRLAVTRHKLL
+850 RAAVRMTVTRHKLL

-870 EAESSGKKT
+870 EAESNGGEKT
-879 SPVDLYLKVTP
+879 SPVDLYLKATP
-890 WLTVFGGIF
+890 WLTIVFGVF
-899 LAVYRPQSFVV
+899 LAVDRQESFVV
-910 AWPLLLLWCGSE
+910 AWPLLLLWGASE

-933 EDGLA
+933 EDGLR
-938 IRPAD
+938 IGPRD
-943 EALLRGSA
+943 EALLRSSA
-951 LRTWRFFREFSSE
+951 LRTWRFFREFSNAE
-964 NENYLI
+964 ENYLI

-978 SLIAHRVSTTNLGL
+978 NLIAHRASTTNLGL
-992 LLNARVA
+992 LLNARIA

-1012 TDTENTLN
+1012 AGTENTLA

-1026 KSHGHL
+1026 KLHGHL
-1032 FNWYDTRTLEPVGDP
+1032 YNWYDTRTLEPVGDP

-1056 LVCCLWTLKQACI
+1056 LICCLWTLKQACL
-1069 EECKRPIFRKE
+1069 EELKRPIFRKE

-1093 QLIGSKE
+1093 QLVNTRESRKAFRSIDDSIAKIGKTPFE
-1100 DRKSFRAV
+1100 WL
-1108 EDAVAEMGNS
+1108 S
-1118 ALEWLD
+1118 ALPTLD
-1124 ALPVF
+1124 QSVATLA
-1129 EQLIKALIDSARSAA
+1129 ESARAA
-1144 EPSED
+1144 AQSSDE
-1149 LQWWISE
+1149 LQWWLSE
-1156 LKLRVQELEKLT
+1156 LNLRLAELEKLT

-1179 RSLRV
+1179 RSLRATQ
-1184 SPEQQAKW
+1184 EQQAKW
-1192 IADLTLGT
+1192 IAELSLAKAG
-1200 AEQIYSEVAKSLDV
+1200 QIYAQVFESLSSES
-1214 EVETSAGTSAGTS
+1214 ETSLN
-1227 VETSPH
+1227 E
-1233 GATAE
+1233 GAAE
-1238 NTSRQLL
+1238 S
-1245 RDALN
+1245 
-1250 ASREAAI
+1250 ASRELLREALTASHEGAMQAA
-1257 QASSALNGI
+1257 ASLNGI
-1266 AAYCD
+1266 AAYSD

-1279 SLVYDEPRQLI
+1279 SLVYDEPRGLI

-1317 FAGVAKGEI
+1317 FVGVAKGEI

-1331 FHLGRSHVHYKGE
+1331 FHLDRSHVEYKRS

-1376 RSAVRAQQKYAGRFR
+1376 RSAVCAQQKYAGRFS

-1412 FAFGVPALALHRPD
+1412 FAFGVPALAFHRPD

-1451 LQRLR
+1451 LQRLK

-1469 LDYGPRVTLHR
+1469 LDYGPKMTLNR
-1480 KRFTL
+1480 KRFTM

-1534 GSQTST
+1534 ESPDS
-1540 KTKRQLKMEALLA
+1540 KAKRQVRMEALLT

-1558 LSPSYWGGKDRAET
+1558 LSPSYWGAKDRAET